1 MDVSLRSTRTS
12 ITRRN
17 SIRQKNEQSMKN
29 RSYTPPPQLHSSLLS
44 PTALSPKSNSL
55 ETVSEEHQDST
66 QTSDEQTQLNSL
78 CVESFPSHHP
88 TEENHSSNDMEKF
101 VHLRKRVESFSTS
114 DLYPIKN
121 MEEET
126 QDSVSSTS
134 LLESPSKSTDLLGQP
149 SEDDFSAL
157 NSPSSG
163 DSSPIDSPIFRKNVP
178 LNQSKRHSLTDSL
191 KKLSSY
197 FISPRSS
204 DNEGYESPGSR
215 I

>member
-1 MDVSLRSTRTS
+1 
-12 ITRRN
+12 
-17 SIRQKNEQSMKN
+17 MKN

-88 TEENHSSNDMEKF
+88 TEENHSSNDMEIF

-121 MEEET
+121 M
-126 QDSVSSTS
+126 
-134 LLESPSKSTDLLGQP
+134 ESPSKSTDLLGQP

>member
-1 MDVSLRSTRTS
+1 MDVSLRSTHTS

-78 CVESFPSHHP
+78 CVESSPSHP
-88 TEENHSSNDMEKF
+88 TEENHSSNEMEKF

-121 MEEET
+121 MEEEV

-134 LLESPSKSTDLLGQP
+134 LLESPSKSTNLLGQS

-197 FISPRSS
+197 FVSPRSS
-204 DNEGYESPGSR
+204 DNEGYESPSSS

>member
-1 MDVSLRSTRTS
+1 
-12 ITRRN
+12 
-17 SIRQKNEQSMKN
+17 MKN
-29 RSYTPPPQLHSSLLS
+29 RSYTPPPQRHSSLLS
-44 PTALSPKSNSL
+44 PTALSSKSNSL

-78 CVESFPSHHP
+78 CVESSPSHP
-88 TEENHSSNDMEKF
+88 TEENHSSNEMEKF

-121 MEEET
+121 MEEEV

-178 LNQSKRHSLTDSL
+178 LNQKRHSLTDSL

-197 FISPRSS
+197 FMSPRSS
-204 DNEGYESPGSR
+204 DNEGYESPSSS